1 MKNFFSSKNLGTII
15 LSSILFFFTISNFTL
30 TNSSAFELTE
40 AVLTVPLNTKSSTL
54 LRVDQFTDG
63 KIKFINTCSTCHK
76 QGGTNTDP
84 EIGLD
89 TLTLHLA
96 TPRRDTI
103 DGLVD
108 YIKNPTTFDGK
119 RSIATEHPSVKRA
132 DLFPQLKSL
141 TEDDLFNIAGYI
153 LVAPKLSN
161 EKWGGGKVY
170 Y

>member
-1 MKNFFSSKNLGTII
+1 MKNFFSSKNLGTI
-15 LSSILFFFTISNFTL
+15 LFSSILLFFTISNFTL
-30 TNSSAFELTE
+30 TNSSAFNLSE
-40 AVLTVPLNTKSSTL
+40 AVRTVPLNSKTSIILTI
-54 LRVDQFTDG
+54 DQVTDG
-63 KIKFINTCSTCHK
+63 KVKFINTCSTCHK

-84 EIGLD
+84 EMGLD

-103 DGLVD
+103 EGLVD
-108 YIKNPTTFDGK
+108 YVKNPTTFDGK

-132 DLFPQLKSL
+132 DLFPELKSL
-141 TEDDLFNIAGYI
+141 TEEDLFNIAGYI
-153 LVAPKLSN
+153 LVAPKLTN